1 MISLFPICDKE
12 IWRSMAAI
20 SFEEALAS
28 VLPVV
33 RRQGTHEVPL
43 PDVVGEILA
52 GDIIADRN
60 IPPFPRAAMDG
71 FAVVR
76 TGKETERTYRVVGTV
91 NPGTVWSGDATEADC
106 IRIMTGAMVPAP
118 FNTVIQVEHSEV
130 DPDGSV
136 RFHTAVKL
144 GQNIAREGEDVLKG
158 TVLLSSGTFLSA
170 HHVATLTSV
179 GQWEV
184 PVFQRPSVAI
194 LATGSELV
202 EPWEGASG
210 PMIRNSNAHFLL
222 AALKELGFR
231 DVRYLG
237 IIPDD
242 RETMMAKIREGL
254 ALDFLLVSGGVSMGD
269 VDIVPDCLAAC
280 GVRQI
285 LHKIA
290 VKPGKPIF
298 AGESPAGGI
307 VIGLPGNPVAVLVHF
322 SMFIRPLLLK
332 ASGATEYLPKPILLP
347 LAEDAVNKS
356 GGKKFSIARLVRKGA
371 ESLVAEIPSHGS
383 GDFVS
388 ASRAEGVFEI
398 PLGTSHLAA
407 GDTVRFYP
415 IWGKFLSHEG

>member
-1 MISLFPICDKE
+1 
-12 IWRSMAAI
+12 MAI
-20 SFEEALAS
+20 TYEQALSS

-33 RRQGTHEVPL
+33 RTQGVHEVPL

-52 GDIIADRN
+52 RDVIADRN

-71 FAVVR
+71 FAVVW
-76 TGKETERTYRVVGTV
+76 TGKETEKPYRVAGTV
-91 NPGTVWSGDATEADC
+91 NPGTVWSGDAADGDC
-106 IRIMTGAMVPAP
+106 VKIMTGAMVPAP
-118 FNTVIQVEHSEV
+118 FDSVIQVEHSEI
-130 DPDGSV
+130 DPGGSV
-136 RFHTAVKL
+136 RFHTAAKR
-144 GQNIAREGEDVLKG
+144 GKNIAREGEDVLKG
-158 TVLLSSGTFLSA
+158 TVLLPSGTFLSV
-170 HHVATLTSV
+170 HHVATLASV

-184 PVFQRPSVAI
+184 PVYQRPSVAI

-254 ALDFLLVSGGVSMGD
+254 TSEFLFISGGVSVGD

-280 GVRQI
+280 GVRKI

-298 AGESPAGGI
+298 AGESPGGGI
-307 VIGLPGNPVAVLVHF
+307 VVGLPGNPVAVLVHF
-322 SMFIRPLLLK
+322 PMFIRPLLLR

-347 LAEDAVNKS
+347 LAEDATNKS
-356 GGKKFSIARLVRKGA
+356 GGKKFALGRLEKKAGETRV
-371 ESLVAEIPSHGS
+371 VEIPSHGS

-398 PLGTSHLAA
+398 PMGTSHLSA
-407 GDTVRFYP
+407 GETVRFYP
-415 IWGKFLSHEG
+415 IWGNFLANEE

>member
-1 MISLFPICDKE
+1 
-12 IWRSMAAI
+12 MAAI

-76 TGKETERTYRVVGTV
+76 TGKETERTYQVVGTV
-91 NPGTVWSGDATEADC
+91 NPGTVWSGDAAEADC
-106 IRIMTGAMVPAP
+106 VKIMTGAMVPAP
-118 FNTVIQVEHSEV
+118 FNTVIQVEHSEI
-130 DPDGSV
+130 DPGGSV
-136 RFHTAVKL
+136 QFHTAVKP
-144 GQNIAREGEDVLKG
+144 GKNIAREGEDVLQG

-170 HHVATLTSV
+170 HHVAMLASV

-184 PVFQRPSVAI
+184 PVYQRPSVAI

-322 SMFIRPLLLK
+322 PMFIRPLLLK

-356 GGKKFSIARLVRKGA
+356 GGKKFSIAHLEKKGA
-371 ESLVAEIPSHGS
+371 ETRVVEIPSHGS

-398 PLGTSHLAA
+398 PLGTSHLSA
-407 GDTVRFYP
+407 GETVRFYP
-415 IWGKFLSHEG
+415 IWGNFLSHEG